1 MAVREVA
8 LSLRL
13 GVDVGGT
20 FTDLFLYD
28 SDAGSFW
35 LAKTP
40 STPADQSV
48 GVVEGLVQICD
59 RAGIPAESLDA
70 VLHGMTVATNAVLE
84 GRGARVG
91 LIVTEGWGHLLHLAE
106 SWTPGPLFGFFSY
119 QKPEPLVPFEDVR
132 EVGGRMD
139 AAGAEL
145 RPTDSD
151 EVRSR
156 VVELVDSGVE
166 ALTIC
171 LLNSHAN
178 ASHELAVEEVVGEV
192 LAERGKSD
200 LPVSRS
206 SDITPEFREYE
217 RMVTTV
223 MNSYLGPV
231 MRGYLGRVES
241 KLHDHAVQAPL
252 QVVRSDGGLMS
263 VGAARNRPVQSVL
276 SGPSG
281 GVNGAAFVAKNAG
294 FERIMTFDMGGTS
307 TDVAV
312 CFDGVPTVTRETRV
326 GPFPARAASVEV
338 ETIGAG
344 GGSIA
349 NVSPITGGLRVGPQS
364 AGADPGP
371 ACYGRGGTEATVTDA
386 NVVLG
391 HLPPELLGGSMRL
404 DVEAAH
410 AAVQNVAD
418 LLGVDVHRAALGIID
433 IVNENM
439 LGALRVV
446 SVQKGLDPGDF
457 ALVSFGGAGGMH
469 ANALAATLGCYPV
482 IVPPEPGVLSA
493 LGFVAADI
501 RNEFVTSYLRLV
513 SRSSVDD
520 LRASL
525 GLLGERGRAWLDEE
539 GVALADQAI
548 RYVIDMRF
556 HHQGYE
562 ISIELQEGE
571 ADTLDFEALVQHFRR
586 EHERLYGFSL
596 PSEVELVN
604 LRVRAIGRVPKP
616 ELPEREAGPPDP
628 VSARTSTQRVW
639 LDGNYQDVPL
649 YERNL
654 LRPGMRV
661 DGLSVVAQYDATT
674 LILPG
679 HVAEVDSAYN
689 LLIWEAR

>member
-1 MAVREVA
+1 
-8 LSLRL
+8 
-13 GVDVGGT
+13 
-20 FTDLFLYD
+20 
-28 SDAGSFW
+28 
-35 LAKTP
+35 
-40 STPADQSV
+40 
-48 GVVEGLVQICD
+48 
-59 RAGIPAESLDA
+59 
-70 VLHGMTVATNAVLE
+70 
-84 GRGARVG
+84 
-91 LIVTEGWGHLLHLAE
+91 
-106 SWTPGPLFGFFSY
+106 
-119 QKPEPLVPFEDVR
+119 
-132 EVGGRMD
+132 
-139 AAGAEL
+139 
-145 RPTDSD
+145 
-151 EVRSR
+151 
-156 VVELVDSGVE
+156 
-166 ALTIC
+166 
-171 LLNSHAN
+171 
-178 ASHELAVEEVVGEV
+178 
-192 LAERGKSD
+192 
-200 LPVSRS
+200 
-206 SDITPEFREYE
+206 
-217 RMVTTV
+217 
-223 MNSYLGPV
+223 
-231 MRGYLGRVES
+231 
-241 KLHDHAVQAPL
+241 
-252 QVVRSDGGLMS
+252 
-263 VGAARNRPVQSVL
+263 
-276 SGPSG
+276 
-281 GVNGAAFVAKNAG
+281 
-294 FERIMTFDMGGTS
+294 
-307 TDVAV
+307 
-312 CFDGVPTVTRETRV
+312 
-326 GPFPARAASVEV
+326 
-338 ETIGAG
+338 
-344 GGSIA
+344 
-349 NVSPITGGLRVGPQS
+349 
-364 AGADPGP
+364 
-371 ACYGRGGTEATVTDA
+371 
-386 NVVLG
+386 
-391 HLPPELLGGSMRL
+391 MRL

-525 GLLGERGRAWLDEE
+525 ALLGERGRAWLDED

-616 ELPEREAGPPDP
+616 GFPRGGPSGP